1 MLEKQLTRKY
11 IDILTIHMVAN
22 EILTKQSLFPILK
35 LYIVPKRK
43 LPGQEFM
50 YYGFSQCL
58 LRQPSEITC

>member
-11 IDILTIHMVAN
+11 INCLTTHPIAN

-35 LYIVPKRK
+35 YYLVSKRK

-50 YYGFSQCL
+50 YYGFSQFL
-58 LRQPSEITC
+58 LRQLSEIT